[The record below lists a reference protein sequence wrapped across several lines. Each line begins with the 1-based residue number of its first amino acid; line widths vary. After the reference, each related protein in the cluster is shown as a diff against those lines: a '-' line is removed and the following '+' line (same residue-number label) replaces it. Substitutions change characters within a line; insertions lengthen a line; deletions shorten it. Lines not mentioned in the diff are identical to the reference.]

1 MEKEQ
6 LPTPKAGSREDQ
18 DELATYKNE
27 LPTITKETREKLQT
41 LTKIAETID
50 KTEEEEKKVRE
61 EQIIYLR
68 VKKLMDHL

>member
-6 LPTPKAGSREDQ
+6 LPTPKAGSCEDQ
-18 DELATYKNE
+18 DELAIYKNE

-50 KTEEEEKKVRE
+50 KTEEEEK
-61 EQIIYLR
+61 
-68 VKKLMDHL
+68 